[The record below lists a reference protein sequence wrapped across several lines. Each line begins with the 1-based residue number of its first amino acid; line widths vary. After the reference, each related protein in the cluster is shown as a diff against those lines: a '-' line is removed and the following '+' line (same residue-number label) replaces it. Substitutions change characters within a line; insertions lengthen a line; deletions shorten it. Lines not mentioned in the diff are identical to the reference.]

1 MNTSRWLQR
10 YDAVNQ
16 SLTIFLA
23 LPVAL
28 YLAMDSATS
37 QQTAEALRYLQVKV
51 PPLLH
56 QPVIGIICGS
66 GLKGLADAV
75 LPEPRFEIPYADIPH
90 FPQST
95 VHGHASKLLFG
106 ILEPGALPVVLMV
119 GRVHFYEGHSIQSIT
134 FPIRLMKRLGVDT
147 IIGKAAH
154 QSVSVI
160 IDRLSKSRTPLV
172 V

>member
-1 MNTSRWLQR
+1 MLLNLLKGSEFLILTKTPLESSSDCMGNIAIRWLQR
-10 YDAVNQ
+10 HDAVNQ

-66 GLKGLADAV
+66 GLKGLADVV

-95 VHGHASKLLFG
+95 G
-106 ILEPGALPVVLMV
+106 M
-119 GRVHFYEGHSIQSIT
+119 R
-134 FPIRLMKRLGVDT
+134 
-147 IIGKAAH
+147 
-154 QSVSVI
+154 
-160 IDRLSKSRTPLV
+160 
-172 V
+172 